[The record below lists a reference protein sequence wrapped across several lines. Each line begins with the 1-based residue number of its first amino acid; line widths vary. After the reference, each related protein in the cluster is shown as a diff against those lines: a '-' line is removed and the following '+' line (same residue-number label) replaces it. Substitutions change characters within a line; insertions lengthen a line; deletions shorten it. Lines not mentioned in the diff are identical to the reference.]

1 MNKEQEIKKLEIEAL
16 ETKIQGMIAERQYIS
31 SKIEEA
37 QSELKALKTGS
48 KKFYYVNIF
57 GEIANIEPD
66 NYNEY
71 VIKQIQQ
78 QGNAFKTR
86 DDAEKESDR
95 RALLHE
101 FNQFKNE
108 RNDGWTPNWKD
119 FNMSKYFV
127 AADSYGY
134 LKSVSMYGTDSFV
147 QFGYFHNYKDCMDAI
162 EKFGDRIKELYID

>member
-1 MNKEQEIKKLEIEAL
+1 MNNDTEKELEHEIMELETILANKKEKLERLKFIHANRRYYLNWDGSIHEMTL
-16 ETKIQGMIAERQYIS
+16 TMNDTTKESG
-31 SKIEEA
+31 
-37 QSELKALKTGS
+37 
-48 KKFYYVNIF
+48 
-57 GEIANIEPD
+57 
-66 NYNEY
+66 
-71 VIKQIQQ
+71 IKQ
-78 QGNAFKTR
+78 GNVFKTIE
-86 DDAEKESDR
+86 DAEKERDR
-95 RALLHE
+95 RALLYE

>member
-1 MNKEQEIKKLEIEAL
+1 MNNDTKQRQIEHEIMELEDRLAHKKEQLEQLNRINTNDRYFLDE
-16 ETKIQGMIAERQYIS
+16 GGGVR
-31 SKIEEA
+31 
-37 QSELKALKTGS
+37 ELIPP
-48 KKFYYVNIF
+48 VNILAW
-57 GEIANIEPD
+57 ER
-66 NYNEY
+66 
-71 VIKQIQQ
+71 VIR
-78 QGNAFKTR
+78 QGNAFKTVE
-86 DDAEKESDR
+86 DAEKESDR

-127 AADSYGY
+127 AADSDGY

-147 QFGYFHNYKDCMDAI
+147 QFGYFRNYKDCMDAI

>member
-1 MNKEQEIKKLEIEAL
+1 MNNKPTQKELELEIMELEDELAYKKEQLERLYSINTNGRYFLDE
-16 ETKIQGMIAERQYIS
+16 GGGVR
-31 SKIEEA
+31 
-37 QSELKALKTGS
+37 ELIPP
-48 KKFYYVNIF
+48 VNILAW
-57 GEIANIEPD
+57 EK
-66 NYNEY
+66 
-71 VIKQIQQ
+71 VIR
-78 QGNAFKTR
+78 QGNTFKTVE
-86 DDAEKESDR
+86 DAEKESDR
-95 RALLHE
+95 RALLYE

-127 AADSYGY
+127 AADSDGY

>member
-1 MNKEQEIKKLEIEAL
+1 MSNKPTQKELELEIMELEDKLAYKKEQLERLNHIYTNGRYFLDE
-16 ETKIQGMIAERQYIS
+16 GGGVR
-31 SKIEEA
+31 
-37 QSELKALKTGS
+37 ELIPP
-48 KKFYYVNIF
+48 VNILAW
-57 GEIANIEPD
+57 EK
-66 NYNEY
+66 
-71 VIKQIQQ
+71 VIR
-78 QGNAFKTR
+78 QGNTFKTVE
-86 DDAEKESDR
+86 DAEKERDR

-119 FNMSKYFV
+119 FNMSKYFA
-127 AADSYGY
+127 AADSDGY

>member
-1 MNKEQEIKKLEIEAL
+1 MNNDTKQKEIELEIAELERELAHKKEQLERLNHIYTNGRYFLDE
-16 ETKIQGMIAERQYIS
+16 GGGVR
-31 SKIEEA
+31 
-37 QSELKALKTGS
+37 ELIPP
-48 KKFYYVNIF
+48 VNILAW
-57 GEIANIEPD
+57 ER
-66 NYNEY
+66 
-71 VIKQIQQ
+71 VIR
-78 QGNAFKTR
+78 QGNAFKTVE
-86 DDAEKESDR
+86 DAEKERDR

-127 AADSYGY
+127 AADSDGY

-147 QFGYFHNYKDCMDAI
+147 QFGCFHNYKDCMDAI

>member
-31 SKIEEA
+31 NKIEEA
-37 QSELKALKTGS
+37 QSELKTLKTGS
-48 KKFYYVNIF
+48 EKFYYVNIF

-66 NYNEY
+66 NYNEDI
-71 VIKQIQQ
+71 IKQMQQ

-127 AADSYGY
+127 AADSDGY

-162 EKFGDRIKELYID
+162 EKFGDRIKKLYID

>member
-48 KKFYYVNIF
+48 EKIYYVNIF

-66 NYNEY
+66 NYNED
-71 VIKQIQQ
+71 VIKQMQQ

-86 DDAEKESDR
+86 DDAEKEIDR

-127 AADSYGY
+127 AADSDGY

-147 QFGYFHNYKDCMDAI
+147 QFGYFHNYKDCIEAI

>member
-1 MNKEQEIKKLEIEAL
+1 MNNKQEIKKLEIEAL

-31 SKIEEA
+31 NKIEEA
-37 QSELKALKTGS
+37 QSELKTLKTGS
-48 KKFYYVNIF
+48 EKFYYVNIF

-66 NYNEY
+66 NYNED
-71 VIKQIQQ
+71 VIKQMQQ

-95 RALLHE
+95 RALLYE

-127 AADSYGY
+127 AADSDGY
-134 LKSVSMYGTDSFV
+134 LKSVSMYCTDSFV

>member
-1 MNKEQEIKKLEIEAL
+1 MNNKPTQKELELEIMELEDELAYKKEQLERL
-16 ETKIQGMIAERQYIS
+16 YRIS
-31 SKIEEA
+31 TNGRYFLDEGGGVR
-37 QSELKALKTGS
+37 ELIPP
-48 KKFYYVNIF
+48 VNILAW
-57 GEIANIEPD
+57 EK
-66 NYNEY
+66 
-71 VIKQIQQ
+71 VIR
-78 QGNAFKTR
+78 QGNAFKTVE
-86 DDAEKESDR
+86 DAEKESDR

-127 AADSYGY
+127 AADSDGY

-147 QFGYFHNYKDCMDAI
+147 QFGYFHNYNDCMDAI